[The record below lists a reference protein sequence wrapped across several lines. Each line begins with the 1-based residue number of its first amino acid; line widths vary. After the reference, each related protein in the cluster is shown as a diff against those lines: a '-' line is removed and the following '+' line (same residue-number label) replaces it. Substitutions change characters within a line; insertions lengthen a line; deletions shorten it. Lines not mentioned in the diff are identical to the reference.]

1 MDRLKELLKKLLGD
15 QYTDEVEQQVD
26 EAVQEHVEDRVEEET
41 EGLKR
46 KRDQLLK
53 QNKKLKEGSDNA
65 GELDELQERIDTLE
79 GENQKLKRDYKR
91 LETTA
96 SKKEKELS
104 EQLSSEQS
112 AVSQMVV
119 DRGLDQELRK
129 AGVPDG
135 LINGA
140 KALLRGGVQVVSEGD
155 ERKAMAGEK
164 DLPSFVS
171 EWAQS
176 DEGKNYI
183 KAAPNSG
190 GGAGTAGSGTGG
202 SAKSWKEMNLKER
215 TELAKAD
222 PDRARELMNNKE

>member
-91 LETTA
+91 LERTA
-96 SKKEKELS
+96 SKK
-104 EQLSSEQS
+104 
-112 AVSQMVV
+112 
-119 DRGLDQELRK
+119 
-129 AGVPDG
+129 
-135 LINGA
+135 
-140 KALLRGGVQVVSEGD
+140 
-155 ERKAMAGEK
+155 
-164 DLPSFVS
+164 
-171 EWAQS
+171 
-176 DEGKNYI
+176 
-183 KAAPNSG
+183 
-190 GGAGTAGSGTGG
+190 
-202 SAKSWKEMNLKER
+202 
-215 TELAKAD
+215 
-222 PDRARELMNNKE
+222 